1 MLHMKT
7 SGLIFGGRLRCFF
20 CGRFLPTA
28 RCFQTRTHHHFAF
41 DLQRHCPGS
50 IPYNVTCLKW
60 PLWKC
65 LLKKSCRLCGSLS
78 LVVSCTT
85 SLLWCIF
92 WIQTIHLFSKH
103 FETTAPAP
111 SWNTL
116 LRKGCNSLLLR
127 SHTCRPP
134 SETQLFDS
142 HLSPLRWGTKET
154 TSGCLTLAK
163 GFSMDNI
170 PQEMPSF
177 LTTWSRTG
185 RPQDPDCTEYCCHQ
199 RLTKNMA
206 WEKTKQHF
214 VDSGSAMFCTMRV
227 MHVCL

>member
-28 RCFQTRTHHHFAF
+28 RCFQTRTHHHLHLTCRDIA
-41 DLQRHCPGS
+41 PGS

-134 SETQLFDS
+134 PKPNFLIVIFRPWDEVQKKQRQVAWHWLKAF
-142 HLSPLRWGTKET
+142 PWT
-154 TSGCLTLAK
+154 TSLRKCNPFWPLGPGQDARKIPTAQNTAAIK
-163 GFSMDNI
+163 DSQKTWPEKKQNNI
-170 PQEMPSF
+170 
-177 LTTWSRTG
+177 L
-185 RPQDPDCTEYCCHQ
+185 
-199 RLTKNMA
+199 
-206 WEKTKQHF
+206 
-214 VDSGSAMFCTMRV
+214 
-227 MHVCL
+227 